1 MVEGRL
7 RFRAAMVSI
16 SRPARRLT
24 FLLLY
29 EEAAAL
35 GVRLIITGEV
45 AMPFLPPKMCDG
57 ILCEDPNKVYQ

>member
-1 MVEGRL
+1 MVEGPL
-7 RFRAAMVSI
+7 RFRTAMVSI
-16 SRPARRLT
+16 SRPARLLI

-35 GVRLIITGEV
+35 WVRLIITGEV

-57 ILCEDPNKVYQ
+57 ILCEDPNKVYR